1 MNAFS
6 EMEGSMANSTTKSAT
21 ALMSREI
28 RDAVDNARYARPSSD
43 KLVATSTRDSGQ
55 HAALSPSLLY
65 EGPEPAELRS
75 TAPPTF
81 VDLHL
86 GSVMLHVNTNQAE
99 FDLNPI
105 LNTPLERLTDIAYR
119 QGVAAELE
127 QQTVSAAVR
136 EFAELMRHS
145 RKSEERSLKAY
156 FGYEKKFW
164 FLDAARQYCAAVD
177 RVTEAFDGVDLR
189 STGLLRMQEYVIEYA
204 HGPQYTA
211 LKGEVFGLIDTL
223 ANVRYCVW
231 VDGGEVTVYPFGDE
245 QDYSEAIHNTFAK
258 FRKNTVRDYR
268 VNYRNADN
276 MNHVESWIV
285 DLVARR
291 YPDTFSRL
299 DAFTQRSSFR
309 DSGLVKFDNEVAFYL
324 GYFSYIARFREAGL
338 PFCYPDVTSEKGDIA
353 GTDVF
358 DIALAE
364 KLVQYH
370 SSVILNDF
378 RLDGPERIIVVSGP
392 NQGGKTTFAR
402 MFGQLH
408 YLAAL
413 GLPVPARAAKLYL
426 FDEIF
431 THFEKSEDLTTL
443 RGKLEDDLFRM
454 HLILEQATS
463 RSVII
468 MNEIFSSTSLKDA
481 MKLGTRLIEK
491 LSALDAY
498 CVCVTFIDELSTIN
512 DKTVSMVSMIDP
524 KNPAVRTF
532 RVERQIADGLAYAH
546 AIAEKY
552 EITYDWLMRRV
563 PS

>member
-6 EMEGSMANSTTKSAT
+6 EMEGNMAHSTNRSAT
-21 ALMSREI
+21 APMSREI
-28 RDAVDNARYARPSSD
+28 RDALESAHYVGPSSD
-43 KLVATSTRDSGQ
+43 ELVATSARDSGQ
-55 HAALSPSLLY
+55 HVALSPSLLY
-65 EGPEPAELRS
+65 EGPEPAALRS
-75 TAPPTF
+75 TAPATF

-99 FDLNPI
+99 FDLDPI

-119 QGVAAELE
+119 QEVAAELE
-127 QQTVSAAVR
+127 QLAVSTAVN

-177 RVTEAFDGVDLR
+177 RVTEAFNDLDLR
-189 STGLLRMQEYVIEYA
+189 SAGLRRMREYVTEYA
-204 HGPQYTA
+204 HGPQYVA
-211 LKGEVFGLIDTL
+211 LKSEILGLIEMLT
-223 ANVRYCVW
+223 NVRYCVW
-231 VDGGEVTVYPFGDE
+231 IDGGEVTVYPFGEE
-245 QDYSEAIHNTFAK
+245 QDYSETIHATFAK

-268 VNYRNADN
+268 VAYRSSDS

-291 YPDTFSRL
+291 YPDTFSQL
-299 DAFTQRSSFR
+299 DAFALRPSFR
-309 DSGLVKFDNEVAFYL
+309 DGGLVKFDNEVAFYL
-324 GYFSYIARFREAGL
+324 GYFNYIARFREVGL
-338 PFCYPDVTSEKGDIA
+338 PFCYPEVTAEKGEIA
-353 GTDVF
+353 GTDIF

-364 KLVQYH
+364 KLVQNH
-370 SSVILNDF
+370 SSVVLNDF
-378 RLDGPERIIVVSGP
+378 RLDGPERIVVVSGP

-431 THFEKSEDLTTL
+431 THFERSEDITTL

-481 MKLGTRLIEK
+481 MKLGARLVEK
-491 LSALDAY
+491 LSAIDAY

-512 DKTVSMVSMIDP
+512 EKTVSMVSMIDP

-532 RVERQIADGLAYAH
+532 RVERQVADGLAYAH